1 MSLYQSSG
9 NMKIAHLSDLHI
21 CSAPDTIIYGVNPY
35 EHLKRAVSVL
45 KERHDIDLGIITGD
59 ISNDGSKRS
68 YEIADEVL
76 SGLSFPIFVL
86 NGNHD
91 NADVLLMEHY
101 SKMEYAPSFTFDG
114 VQFISLNTVAISED
128 GTNRSRG
135 VLSENEFARLADS
148 IAKGT
153 KQIIVLMHHPATLTG
168 SWMDRRILE
177 NRERFI
183 DCVTSSGK
191 VIAVLSGHNHCA
203 KSVEIRGC
211 LFSTAPSISTSF
223 TASMP
228 PFMEAN
234 QPGFSIITIGQRTKE
249 IIIVPILCSP

>member
-1 MSLYQSSG
+1 
-9 NMKIAHLSDLHI
+9 MKVAHLSDLHI

-35 EHLKRAVSVL
+35 EHLKREVSFL
-45 KERHDIDLGIITGD
+45 NERHDIDLGIITGD

-91 NADVLLMEHY
+91 NAEVLLTAHY
-101 SKMEYAPSFTFDG
+101 SKMEYLPSFTFDG

-135 VLSENEFARLADS
+135 VLSESEFSRLADS
-148 IAKGT
+148 FANCTMPIV
-153 KQIIVLMHHPATLTG
+153 VLMHHPATLTG

-183 DCVTSSGK
+183 DRVTSSEK
-191 VIAVLSGHNHCA
+191 VIAVLSGHNHYA
-203 KSVEIRGC
+203 THEQIKGC
-211 LFSTAPSISTSF
+211 LFSTAPSVSTSF
-223 TASMP
+223 GINLK
-228 PFMEAN
+228 PFEEAN
-234 QPGFSIITIGQRTKE
+234 SPGFDILSIEGNNVSFNTLNIR
-249 IIIVPILCSP
+249 

>member
-1 MSLYQSSG
+1 MSLYQNSG
-9 NMKIAHLSDLHI
+9 DMKIAHLSDLHI
-21 CSAPDTIIYGVNPY
+21 CSAPDAIIYGVNPY
-35 EHLKRAVSVL
+35 EHLRRAVSVL

-76 SGLSFPIFVL
+76 SGVDFPIFVL

-91 NADVLLMEHY
+91 DAKVLLTEHY

-135 VLSENEFARLADS
+135 VLSENEFSRLADC
-148 IAKGT
+148 IANCT
-153 KQIIVLMHHPATLTG
+153 MPIVVLMHHPATLTG

-177 NRERFI
+177 DRDHFI

-191 VIAVLSGHNHCA
+191 VIAVLSGHNHNA
-203 KSVEIRGC
+203 THEQIKG
-211 LFSTAPSISTSF
+211 
-223 TASMP
+223 
-228 PFMEAN
+228 
-234 QPGFSIITIGQRTKE
+234 
-249 IIIVPILCSP
+249 

>member
-1 MSLYQSSG
+1 
-9 NMKIAHLSDLHI
+9 MKVAHLSDLHI
-21 CSAPDTIIYGVNPY
+21 CTAPDTIIYGVNPY

-68 YEIADEVL
+68 YEIADEIL

-148 IAKGT
+148 IANCT
-153 KQIIVLMHHPATLTG
+153 MPIVVLMHHPATLTG

-183 DCVTSSGK
+183 DCVTSSDK
-191 VIAVLSGHNHCA
+191 VIAVLSGHNHYA
-203 KSVEIRGC
+203 TYEQIKGC
-211 LFSTAPSISTSF
+211 LFSTAPSVGTSF
-223 TASMP
+223 GICLK
-228 PFMEAN
+228 PFEEAN
-234 QPGFSIITIGQRTKE
+234 TPGISIISFEANSKSSVDNWRI
-249 IIIVPILCSP
+249 